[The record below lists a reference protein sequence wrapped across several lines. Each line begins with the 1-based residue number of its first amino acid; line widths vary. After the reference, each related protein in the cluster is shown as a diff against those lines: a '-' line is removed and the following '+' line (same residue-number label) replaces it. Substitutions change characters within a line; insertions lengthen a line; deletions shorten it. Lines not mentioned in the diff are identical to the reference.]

1 MGTIGDMTLID
12 TPGFNDPDIAVSDK
26 NIYIEIVKSLSSTLY
41 DPTQGISSFILCVM
55 PNESQRIRDS
65 TINAMNNMLFML
77 NSLDERTDISLHPKF
92 KIIFNNV
99 SRHGDSYD
107 PETIGEDLDYDPER
121 TVLQFSI

>member
-26 NIYIEIVKSLSSTLY
+26 DIYIEIVKSLSSTLY

-92 KIIFNNV
+92 
-99 SRHGDSYD
+99 
-107 PETIGEDLDYDPER
+107 
-121 TVLQFSI
+121 